1 MSKWRYIFCVI
12 LCHGCWLIV
21 TSILQELSA
30 SIFRVSL
37 GGLDYADG
45 GSKLL
50 WNISNYFLIDMASRC
65 TQFES
70 VSTPLQEPQ
79 ISQISKSCASIC
91 LLFLNLNHLFVSVQF
106 LAESCAQYQI
116 LLCFQHNQNYFMT
129 LFLSIL

>member
-1 MSKWRYIFCVI
+1 MWRYVFCGI
-12 LCHGCWLIV
+12 LCHGGWYIV
-21 TSILQELSA
+21 TIILQELSA

-37 GGLDYADG
+37 DGLDHADG

-50 WNISNYFLIDMASRC
+50 WNISNCFLIDLASHR

-79 ISQISKSCASIC
+79 ISQISTSCISIY
-91 LLFLNLNHLFVSVQF
+91 LLFLNLNQLSVSVQF

-116 LLCFQHNQNYFMT
+116 LLQFQHNQNYFMT
-129 LFLSIL
+129 LFLFIL